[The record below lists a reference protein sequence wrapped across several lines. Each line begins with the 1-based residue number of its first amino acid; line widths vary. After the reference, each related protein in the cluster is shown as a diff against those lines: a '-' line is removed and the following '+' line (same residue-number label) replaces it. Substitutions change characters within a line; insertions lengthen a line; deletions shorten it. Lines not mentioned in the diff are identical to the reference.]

1 LLQGRLFMA
10 RKSKQWI
17 IREGK
22 LGGPGYLSKS
32 QAQRR
37 KILDKCVKQY
47 GYRSCLGSVM
57 VLNRNRTIAA
67 RHGAK
72 IDADKEYLK
81 KKYGGPG
88 SFGPRKR
95 VAKGKMGAQAGIALM
110 DALDRASSAGAQV
123 AVQSLVRDNI
133 LSAQDAK
140 EERVEIANN
149 LKEYLRVI
157 HDFGYAPPGKMAA
170 MSPRDRAALATSPKF
185 RKYMQN
191 LTGKTSPSYEEVR
204 TALIGQ
210 GLDRKTAAQYALFA
224 TDNLSG
230 APQGKMRARQDLKD
244 VVISRGTI
252 KIGTNKPLKI
262 KKIGQGMFA
271 KAYATTGKRPR
282 VFLEIPDDAGD
293 YSKEILSEVSADTR
307 SKYLPKTKKIGYT
320 NTADVFEQPLY
331 KAPLRKADSA
341 KAWKEYRTLEK
352 CWNEAL
358 RKVQRGRG
366 REWIYEGYNL
376 QNLVRECAKANQ
388 LSPALIRALELI
400 TDASANYGSTY
411 SFEFSPR
418 NLATDSKG
426 NLILLDVLFDLETVQ
441 KRRSAAAQKAPRGYM
456 RSQHAGNPAEKS
468 ERIKGSK
475 RNPTGS
481 AATGKNNIKFS
492 AATTRALQKKS
503 KESGINLGTLKAV
516 YRRGAGAF
524 STSHRPGMTRG
535 RWAMARV
542 NAFIQ
547 LAKTGKPKNPKY
559 IQDNDLLPKG
569 VLRADKTQMPLRWSN
584 FQ

>member
-1 LLQGRLFMA
+1 MA

-110 DALDRASSAGAQV
+110 DALDRASSAGAQA

-149 LKEYLRVI
+149 LKKYLRVI
-157 HDFGYAPPGKMAA
+157 HDFGYAPPGKM
-170 MSPRDRAALATSPKF
+170 
-185 RKYMQN
+185 
-191 LTGKTSPSYEEVR
+191 
-204 TALIGQ
+204 
-210 GLDRKTAAQYALFA
+210 
-224 TDNLSG
+224 
-230 APQGKMRARQDLKD
+230 RARQDLKG

-282 VFLEIPDDAGD
+282 VFLEIPDNAGD

-475 RNPTGS
+475 RNPAGS

-569 VLRADKTQMPLRWSN
+569 VLRADKKQIPLRWSN
-584 FQ
+584 FN